1 MNRNHEDWCKYKTQR
16 NYCVNIP
23 QKSKKQNFSN
33 INVIYVTDNKSFWKS
48 VKPCFSN
55 KGSNSNKT
63 AALEND
69 AIITN
74 DRVISKTINRFSI
87 NTTKKLNLKPF
98 KTLLTLT

>member
-16 NYCVNIP
+16 NYCMNIP
-23 QKSKKQNFSN
+23 KKSKKQYFSN
-33 INVIYVTDNKSFWKS
+33 INVIYVTDSKSVWKS

-74 DRVISKTINRFSI
+74 DRVISI